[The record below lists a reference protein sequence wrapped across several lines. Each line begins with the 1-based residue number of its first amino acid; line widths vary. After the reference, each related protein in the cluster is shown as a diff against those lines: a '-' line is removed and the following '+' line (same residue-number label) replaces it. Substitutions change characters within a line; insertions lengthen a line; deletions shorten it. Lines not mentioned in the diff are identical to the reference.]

1 MNTKLTLVMES
12 DVIHAAKQYAGRH
25 GTSVSKMV
33 EQYITLVSGNE
44 LNAENVVSKRGPIT
58 TALAGAIQ
66 ALKTEEVETSA
77 KELIGQAKAERFG

>member
-12 DVIHAAKQYAGRH
+12 DIIYAAKQYAGRH

-33 EQYITLVSGNE
+33 EQYITLVSGTE
-44 LNAENVVSKRGPIT
+44 SDSENVVCKRGPIT
-58 TALAGAIQ
+58 SALAGAIQ
-66 ALKTEEVETSA
+66 PLRAEEVKTSA